1 MEVVVAFA
9 VATLIGLFA
18 LWRSARAA
26 VTICVLDVANGR
38 VDVAKGSISPR
49 VLSDVQE
56 IVKKP
61 KVKSATIRLVRARD
75 FATVDANGTFA
86 PEQLQQLRNL
96 IGNIPVAKL
105 VGGRRAASK
114 G

>member
-26 VTICVLDVANGR
+26 VTICVLEVASGK
-38 VDVAKGSISPR
+38 VQIAKGALSPR

-56 IVKKP
+56 IVRRP
-61 KVKSATIRLVRARD
+61 KVKSATIRLVRAKD
-75 FATVDANGTFA
+75 FAQIEATGTLSA
-86 PEQLQQLRNL
+86 EQLQQLRNL
-96 IGNIPVAKL
+96 IGNTPVAKL
-105 VGGRRAASK
+105 TGGRAARA
-114 G
+114 

>member
-9 VATLIGLFA
+9 VATLVGLFF

-26 VTICVLDVANGR
+26 VTICVLDVASGR
-38 VDVAKGSISPR
+38 VELAKGAISPR
-49 VLSDVQE
+49 VLSDVKE
-56 IVKKP
+56 IVRRP

-75 FATVDANGTFA
+75 FATVDARGTLS

-105 VGGRRAASK
+105 LGGRRAASK
-114 G
+114 A